1 MDTMSILQLL
11 VTSSLMYSTPL
22 ILTAIAGTFSERSGV
37 VNIGLE
43 GIMVMGAFA
52 SAVFNLLFHET
63 FVAMNLG
70 AFTPWISMLVGG
82 FVGILFSVLH
92 AVATVNLRAD
102 HVVAGTALNLL
113 APGLAVF
120 LVRVMFGKAQTG
132 PLAQSF
138 GITSIPIL
146 KDIPV
151 IGKIFFTSVTPL
163 GYLAIILGFVSWFI
177 LFKTPFG
184 LRLRAVGE
192 HPVAAET
199 VGINV
204 YLYKYAG
211 VLISGFLGGMG
222 GAIQAQAISN
232 EFGALVISGQGFMA
246 MAAMIFGKWNPIGV
260 TFAAIFFG
268 FAQSLSRVARYIP
281 VIENVPVVFLN
292 VLPYVLTIV
301 ILVEFLGKSEAPE
314 ALGRPYV
321 KSK

>member
-1 MDTMSILQLL
+1 MNIISILQSL
-11 VTSSLMYSTPL
+11 VTSALMYSAPL

-43 GIMVMGAFA
+43 GIMVMGAFS
-52 SAVFNLLFHET
+52 SAVFNIQFYES
-63 FVAMNLG
+63 FGNS
-70 AFTPWISMLVGG
+70 TPWISMLFGG
-82 FVGILFSVLH
+82 LVGILFALLH

-102 HVVAGTALNLL
+102 HIVSGTALNLL
-113 APGLAVF
+113 APGLSVF
-120 LVRVMFGKAQTG
+120 LVRVIFGKAQTG
-132 PLAQSF
+132 PLSESF
-138 GITSIPIL
+138 GIMSFPIL
-146 KDIPV
+146 KDIPI

-163 GYLAIILGFVSWFI
+163 GYLGILVGIIGWFI
-177 LFKTPFG
+177 LFKTTFG
-184 LRLRAVGE
+184 LRLRSVGE
-192 HPVAAET
+192 HPVAAES

-232 EFGALVISGQGFMA
+232 EFGVLVISGQGFMA

-268 FAQSLSRVARYIP
+268 FAQSLSRVGRYIP
-281 VIENVPVVFLN
+281 IIQDVPTIWLQ
-292 VLPYVLTIV
+292 VLPYVLTIIV
-301 ILVEFLGKSEAPE
+301 LVAFIGRAEAPK

>member
-1 MDTMSILQLL
+1 MNVISILQIL

-43 GIMVMGAFA
+43 GIMVMGAFGA
-52 SAVFNLLFHET
+52 AIFNLSFYDT
-63 FVAMNLG
+63 FGDA
-70 AFTPWISMLVGG
+70 TPWVATLFAGVIGL
-82 FVGILFSVLH
+82 LFSILH

-102 HVVAGTALNLL
+102 HVVSGTALNLL

-132 PLAQSF
+132 PLSESF
-138 GITSIPIL
+138 GITSFPIL
-146 KDIPV
+146 KDIPI
-151 IGKIFFTSVTPL
+151 IGEIFFTNVTPL
-163 GYLAIILGFVSWFI
+163 GYIAILIGIVGWFI

-184 LRLRAVGE
+184 LRLRSVGE

-268 FAQSLSRVARYIP
+268 FAQSLSRVGHYIP
-281 VIENVPVVFLN
+281 IIQDVPVIYLQI
-292 VLPYVLTIV
+292 LPYVLTIV
-301 ILVEFLGKSEAPE
+301 ILVLFIGKSEAPN

>member
-1 MDTMSILQLL
+1 MNVISILQIL

-43 GIMVMGAFA
+43 GIMVMGAFGA
-52 SAVFNLLFHET
+52 AVFNLALFET
-63 FVAMNLG
+63 FGDA
-70 AFTPWISMLVGG
+70 TPWIATLFGG
-82 FVGILFSVLH
+82 VIGILFSVIH

-102 HVVAGTALNLL
+102 HVVSGTALNLL

-120 LVRVMFGKAQTG
+120 LVRVFYGKAQTG
-132 PLAQSF
+132 PLSESF
-138 GITSIPIL
+138 GITSIPLL
-146 KDIPV
+146 KDIPI
-151 IGKIFFTSVTPL
+151 IGDIFFTNVTPL
-163 GYLAIILGFVSWFI
+163 GYIAIIIGFIGWVV

-268 FAQSLSRVARYIP
+268 FAQSLSRVGHYIPIIQDIP
-281 VIENVPVVFLN
+281 VIFLQ
-292 VLPYVLTIV
+292 VLPYVLTII
-301 ILVEFLGKSEAPE
+301 ILVAFIGKSEAPE
-314 ALGRPYV
+314 ALGRPYI

>member
-1 MDTMSILQLL
+1 MDIVGILQLI
-11 VTSSLMYSTPL
+11 VTSSLMYSAPL
-22 ILTAIAGTFSERSGV
+22 ILTAIAGAFSERSGV

-52 SAVFNLLFHET
+52 SAVFNIEYAAVFGDLT
-63 FVAMNLG
+63 PWVAML
-70 AFTPWISMLVGG
+70 FGG
-82 FVGILFSVLH
+82 LIGIIFAALH

-102 HVVAGTALNLL
+102 HVVSGTALNLI
-113 APGLAVF
+113 APGLGVF
-120 LVRVMFGKAQTG
+120 FVRVLYGRAQTG
-132 PLAQSF
+132 PLPISF
-138 GITSIPIL
+138 GIGSIPVL

-151 IGKIFFTSVTPL
+151 IGRIFFTNVTPL
-163 GYLAIILGFVSWFI
+163 GYLGIFLGIVGWFI
-177 LFKTPFG
+177 MFKTPFG
-184 LRLRAVGE
+184 LRMRAVGE

-211 VLISGFLGGMG
+211 VLISGLLGGMG

-232 EFGALVISGQGFMA
+232 EFGVLVISGQGFMA
-246 MAAMIFGKWNPIGV
+246 MAAMIFGKWHPIGA

-268 FAQSLSRVARYIP
+268 FAQSLARVGHYIP
-281 VIENVPVVFLN
+281 YVQDVPTIYLQI
-292 VLPYVLTIV
+292 LPYVLTIIV
-301 ILVEFLGKSEAPE
+301 LVAFIGKSEAPE

>member
-1 MDTMSILQLL
+1 
-11 VTSSLMYSTPL
+11 MYSTPL

-52 SAVFNLLFHET
+52 SAVFNIAFAET
-63 FVAMNLG
+63 FGNM
-70 AFTPWISMLVGG
+70 TPWIAMLFGG
-82 FVGILFSVLH
+82 AIGLLFSVLH

-102 HVVAGTALNLL
+102 HIVSGTALNLL

-120 LVRVMFGKAQTG
+120 LVRVFYGKAQTG
-132 PLAQSF
+132 PLAESF
-138 GITSIPIL
+138 GITTIPIL
-146 KDIPV
+146 SDIPI
-151 IGKIFFTSVTPL
+151 IGEIFFTGVTPL
-163 GYLAIILGFVSWFI
+163 GYMAVIIGVIGWYV

-192 HPVAAET
+192 HPVASES

-232 EFGALVISGQGFMA
+232 EFGVLVISGQGFMA
-246 MAAMIFGKWNPIGV
+246 MAAMIFGKWNPIGA

-268 FAQSLSRVARYIP
+268 FAQSLSRVGHYIP
-281 VIENVPVVFLN
+281 VIQDIPTIYLQ
-292 VLPYVLTIV
+292 VLPYVLT
-301 ILVEFLGKSEAPE
+301 LVLVAFIGKSEAPK
-314 ALGRPYV
+314 ALGTPYV

>member
-1 MDTMSILQLL
+1 MSTMSILQLL

-52 SAVFNLLFHET
+52 SAVFNLQFYDT
-63 FVAMNLG
+63 FGSA
-70 AFTPWISMLVGG
+70 TPWVSMLFGG

-92 AVATVNLRAD
+92 GVATINLRAE

-120 LVRVMFGKAQTG
+120 LVRVMYGKAQTG

-138 GITSIPIL
+138 GITSIPLL
-146 KDIPV
+146 KDIPI
-151 IGKIFFTSVTPL
+151 IGEIFFTNVTPL
-163 GYLAIILGFVSWFI
+163 GYIGIIIGFVSWLI
-177 LFKTPFG
+177 MFKTPFG
-184 LRLRAVGE
+184 LRLRSVGE

-232 EFGALVISGQGFMA
+232 EFGVLVISGQGFMA

-268 FAQSLSRVARYIP
+268 FAQSLSRVGHYIP
-281 VIENVPVVFLN
+281 VIQDVPVIFLQ
-292 VLPYVLTIV
+292 VLPYVLTII
-301 ILVEFLGKSEAPE
+301 ILVAFIGKSEAPK
-314 ALGRPYV
+314 ALGRPYI

>member
-1 MDTMSILQLL
+1 MNTITILHAI
-11 VTSSLMYSTPL
+11 VTSSLMFSAPL

-43 GIMVMGAFA
+43 GIMVVGAFA
-52 SAVFNLLFHET
+52 SAVFNLQFYEV
-63 FVAMNLG
+63 FG
-70 AFTPWISMLVGG
+70 KQTPWIAMLIGG
-82 FVGILFSVLH
+82 LFGLVFSILH
-92 AVATVNLRAD
+92 AVATINLRAD
-102 HVVAGTALNLL
+102 HIVSGTAINLL
-113 APGLAVF
+113 APALSVF
-120 LVRVMFGKAQTG
+120 LVRVLFGKAQTG
-132 PLAQSF
+132 PLGRSF

-151 IGKIFFTSVTPL
+151 IGEIFFTSVTPL
-163 GYLAIILGFVSWFI
+163 GYMGIIIGIIGWFV

-184 LRLRAVGE
+184 LRLRSVGE

-204 YLYKYAG
+204 YFYKYAG

-232 EFGALVISGQGFMA
+232 EFGVLTIAGQGFMA

-268 FAQSLSRVARYIP
+268 FAQSLSRVGRYIP
-281 VIENVPVVFLN
+281 IIQDVPTIYLQI
-292 VLPYVLTIV
+292 LPYILTIV
-301 ILVEFLGKSEAPE
+301 ILVGFIGKSEAPKS
-314 ALGRPYV
+314 LGETYI

>member
-1 MDTMSILQLL
+1 MNVISILQIL

-43 GIMVMGAFA
+43 GIMVMGAFGA
-52 SAVFNLLFHET
+52 AVFNLSFFST
-63 FVAMNLG
+63 FGEA
-70 AFTPWISMLVGG
+70 TPWIATIFGG
-82 FVGILFSVLH
+82 VIGILFSLLH
-92 AVATVNLRAD
+92 ALATVNLRAD
-102 HVVAGTALNLL
+102 HIVSGTALNLL

-120 LVRVMFGKAQTG
+120 LVRVFYGKAQTG
-132 PLAQSF
+132 PLSESF
-138 GITSIPIL
+138 GITSIPLL
-146 KDIPV
+146 KDIPI
-151 IGKIFFTSVTPL
+151 IGDIFFTNVTPL
-163 GYLAIILGFVSWFI
+163 GYLAILVGIIGWVV

-211 VLISGFLGGMG
+211 VIISGFLGGMG

-268 FAQSLSRVARYIP
+268 FAQSLSRVGHYIP
-281 VIENVPVVFLN
+281 IIQDVPVIFLQI
-292 VLPYVLTIV
+292 LPYVLTIV
-301 ILVEFLGKSEAPE
+301 ILVAFIGKSEAPK
-314 ALGRPYV
+314 ALGRPYI

>member
-1 MDTMSILQLL
+1 MNLVGLLQLL
-11 VTSSLMYSTPL
+11 VTSSLMYSAPL

-43 GIMVMGAFA
+43 GIMVMGAFS
-52 SAVFNLLFHET
+52 SAVFNLEFYET
-63 FVAMNLG
+63 FG
-70 AFTPWISMLVGG
+70 QQTPWIGMLFGGIVGL
-82 FVGILFSVLH
+82 LFSIIH
-92 AVATVNLRAD
+92 AVATINFRAD
-102 HVVAGTALNLL
+102 HVVSGTALNLL

-120 LVRVMFGKAQTG
+120 LVRVMYGKAQTG
-132 PLAQSF
+132 PLSRSF
-138 GITSIPIL
+138 GITSFAVL
-146 KDIPV
+146 KDIPI
-151 IGKIFFTSVTPL
+151 IGNIFFTSVTPL
-163 GYLAIILGFVSWFI
+163 GYMGIIIGIIGWFV

-184 LRLRAVGE
+184 LRIRAVGE

-222 GAIQAQAISN
+222 GAIQAQAIAN
-232 EFGALVISGQGFMA
+232 EFGVLTVTGQGFMA

-268 FAQSLSRVARYIP
+268 FAQSLSRVGYYIP
-281 VIENVPVVFLN
+281 ILQDVPTIYLQI
-292 VLPYVLTIV
+292 LPYVLTIIV
-301 ILVEFLGKSEAPE
+301 LVAFIGRSEAPK

>member
-1 MDTMSILQLL
+1 MNVMGILQLL
-11 VTSSLMYSTPL
+11 VTSSLMYSAPL
-22 ILTAIAGTFSERSGV
+22 IFTAIAGSFSERSGV

-52 SAVFNLLFHET
+52 SSIFNIMFYET
-63 FVAMNLG
+63 FG
-70 AFTPWISMLVGG
+70 DSTPWIAMLFGGLVG
-82 FVGILFSVLH
+82 VLFSLLH

-102 HVVAGTALNLL
+102 HVVSGTALNLL
-113 APGLAVF
+113 APGLSVF
-120 LVRVMFGKAQTG
+120 LVRVLYGRAQTG
-132 PLAQSF
+132 PLKESF

-146 KDIPV
+146 KDIPI

-163 GYLAIILGFVSWFI
+163 GYLGILTGVVGWFV

-204 YLYKYAG
+204 RLYKYAG
-211 VLISGFLGGMG
+211 VLISGFLGGVG
-222 GAIQAQAISN
+222 GAIQAQAIVN
-232 EFGALVISGQGFMA
+232 EFGVLTVSGQGFMA

-268 FAQSLSRVARYIP
+268 FAQSLSRVGHYIP
-281 VIENVPVVFLN
+281 IIQDIPTIYLQI
-292 VLPYVLTIV
+292 LPYVLTIV
-301 ILVEFLGKSEAPE
+301 VLVAFIGKSEAPK

>member
-1 MDTMSILQLL
+1 MDTVNILQAI
-11 VTSSLMYSTPL
+11 VTSSLMFSAPL

-43 GIMVMGAFA
+43 GIMVVGAFA
-52 SAVFNLLFHET
+52 SAVFNLQFYEV
-63 FVAMNLG
+63 FG
-70 AFTPWISMLVGG
+70 KQTPWIAMLVGG
-82 FVGILFSVLH
+82 LIGVLFSVIH
-92 AVATVNLRAD
+92 ALATVNLRAD
-102 HVVAGTALNLL
+102 HIVAGTALNLL

-120 LVRVMFGKAQTG
+120 LVRVLYGKAQTG
-132 PLAQSF
+132 PLARSF
-138 GITSIPIL
+138 GIISIPIL

-163 GYLAIILGFVSWFI
+163 GYMGILIGIVSWFL

-211 VLISGFLGGMG
+211 VLISGLLGGMG
-222 GAIQAQAISN
+222 GAIQAQAIAN
-232 EFGALVISGQGFMA
+232 EFGALTVTGQGFMA
-246 MAAMIFGKWNPIGV
+246 MAAMIFGKWNPIGA

-268 FAQSLSRVARYIP
+268 FAQSLSRVGRYIP
-281 VIENVPVVFLN
+281 IIQNIPSIYLQI
-292 VLPYVLTIV
+292 LPYILTIV
-301 ILVEFLGKSEAPE
+301 ILVGFIGKSEAPA
-314 ALGRPYV
+314 ALGKTYV
-321 KSK
+321 KSE

>member
-1 MDTMSILQLL
+1 MDVISILQLL

-22 ILTAIAGTFSERSGV
+22 ILTAIAGTFSERRGV

-43 GIMVMGAFA
+43 GIMVMGAFS
-52 SAVFNLLFHET
+52 SAVFNLAFYET
-63 FVAMNLG
+63 FGDWTPWVAML
-70 AFTPWISMLVGG
+70 FGG
-82 FVGILFSVLH
+82 FIGMLFSSIH
-92 AVATVNLRAD
+92 AVATINLRAD
-102 HVVAGTALNLL
+102 HTVSGTALNLL
-113 APGLAVF
+113 APGLGVF
-120 LVRVMFGKAQTG
+120 LVRVLYGKAQTG
-132 PLAQSF
+132 PLSESF
-138 GITSIPIL
+138 GITSFPIL
-146 KDIPV
+146 KDIPI
-151 IGKIFFTSVTPL
+151 IGRIFFTSVTPL
-163 GYLAIILGFVSWFI
+163 GYMGILIGILGWLV

-204 YLYKYAG
+204 YMYKYAG

-232 EFGALVISGQGFMA
+232 EFGVQVISGQGFMA
-246 MAAMIFGKWNPIGV
+246 MAAMIFGKWNPIGA

-268 FAQSLSRVARYIP
+268 FAQSLSRVGHYIP
-281 VIENVPVVFLN
+281 IIQDIPTIFLQI
-292 VLPYVLTIV
+292 LPYVLTII
-301 ILVEFLGKSEAPE
+301 ILVAFIGRSESPK